1 MLAPGN
7 AAPGGRWAPAPALV
21 RCCACARR
29 RSRRVASSPTL
40 VSATAASPCAA
51 IAATT
56 CGLWKTSACGRQTL
70 RSCRRRLIRVVAR
83 VSLEQ
88 QADGISVPVCR
99 VAVRTR
105 RNFRD
110 RWMGQWRP
118 PPDPPLA
125 LAALLAQGCVG
136 APVPGFQLP
145 VGPDLMRSVR
155 KIRQPGDAHGIQPDL
170 RCTTLPRPG
179 HTTTVMPYRC
189 RRVIPGGRFNEP
201 LTDARLSE
209 PQASMPPAG
218 RASGPNGRTRPP
230 AAGAPPLDPGDSGM
244 PGPAPQ
250 PIAHRR
256 QPDRARVGKVV
267 PVGRSTF
274 PTWAGPAGRRLRD
287 GMPAQPQRPGGYV
300 LLHAGQ
306 ISNLW

>member
-1 MLAPGN
+1 MP
-7 AAPGGRWAPAPALV
+7 
-21 RCCACARR
+21 
-29 RSRRVASSPTL
+29 
-40 VSATAASPCAA
+40 
-51 IAATT
+51 
-56 CGLWKTSACGRQTL
+56 
-70 RSCRRRLIRVVAR
+70 
-83 VSLEQ
+83 
-88 QADGISVPVCR
+88 VPVCR

-136 APVPGFQLP
+136 APVPGFQLALP

-170 RCTTLPRPG
+170 RRTTLPRPG

-250 PIAHRR
+250 P
-256 QPDRARVGKVV
+256 
-267 PVGRSTF
+267 
-274 PTWAGPAGRRLRD
+274 
-287 GMPAQPQRPGGYV
+287 QRPGGYV